1 MHKINLPLGT
11 RAEFG
16 ERAGRKQFLVTEL
29 QKSLQKRNF
38 MKVNTPLLEYQEV
51 FANFDLK
58 QMRTY
63 QLLDRNN
70 NTVVLRPDLTLPIAR
85 LLTTT
90 NIKLPQK
97 FYYVGDLFKIAKELS
112 GRNNQMTQAGI
123 ELVGYSSLKAE
134 LECLLLINRISQKW
148 LNNNVK
154 IEISHACFA
163 DSLLASI
170 TSNSKL
176 KSKIKHEL
184 YRKRI
189 PEYQKAIK
197 QFENTDNYVFLQMW
211 PRLFGKVDDITKMLK
226 GIKLP
231 SLAQSSL
238 QETIKV
244 AKWVS
249 KIPSQKVIIDLSTAP
264 PQRYYTGIT
273 FKGFVNDIPEY
284 LFSGGR
290 YDQLLESFQAQ
301 PEPAVGMGIDIDLL
315 TEIAEIKEKKEKKEY
330 LFFEPDQIEY
340 AAKLLLQNVNY
351 ELSLEDNLETAK
363 EKARL
368 ENIRLLKIN
377 KQGEIENVVEN
388 SSY

>member
-16 ERAGRKQFLVTEL
+16 DRAARKQLLVNEL
-29 QKSLQKRNF
+29 QKNLQKRNF
-38 MKVNTPLLEYQEV
+38 MKVDTPLLEYQEV

-63 QLLDRNN
+63 QLLDKNN
-70 NTVVLRPDLTLPIAR
+70 KTVVLRPDLTLPIAR

-148 LNNNVK
+148 LRNRVK

-163 DSLLASI
+163 DSLLASV
-170 TSNSKL
+170 TSNNEL
-176 KSKIKHEL
+176 KNKIKHEL
-184 YRKRI
+184 YRKKI

-197 QFENTDNYVFLQMW
+197 QFENTENYPFLQMW
-211 PRLFGKVDDITKMLK
+211 PRLFGEVKDITKMLE

-231 SLAQSSL
+231 SLARSSL

-249 KIPSQKVIIDLSTAP
+249 KIPNQKVIIDLSTAP

-273 FKGFVNDIPEY
+273 FKGFVDNIPEY

-315 TEIAEIKEKKEKKEY
+315 TEIAEIKNEKEEKEY
-330 LFFEPDQIEY
+330 LFFEPSQIEY

-368 ENIRLLKIN
+368 EKVRLLKIN

>member
-16 ERAGRKQFLVTEL
+16 ERASRKQVLVNEL
-29 QKSLQKRNF
+29 QKSLEKRSF
-38 MKVNTPLLEYQEV
+38 MKVNTPLLEYKEV

-70 NTVVLRPDLTLPIAR
+70 KTVVLRPDLTLPIAR

-97 FYYVGDLFKIAKELS
+97 LYYVGDLFKIAKELS

-123 ELVGYSSLKAE
+123 ELVGYSSSKAE
-134 LECLLLINRISQKW
+134 LECLLLINRISRKW
-148 LNNNVK
+148 LNGRVK

-163 DSLLASI
+163 ESLLTNITAS
-170 TSNSKL
+170 TEL
-176 KSKIKHEL
+176 KNRIKREL

-189 PEYQKAIK
+189 PEYQRAIK
-197 QFENTDNYVFLQMW
+197 QFENTSIYGFLQKW
-211 PRLFGKVDDITKMLK
+211 PRLFGEVADITKMLE

-231 SLAQSSL
+231 TQAYSAL
-238 QETIKV
+238 QETVKV
-244 AKWVS
+244 AKWIA
-249 KIPSQKVIIDLSTAP
+249 KIPGQKVIIDLSTAP

-273 FKGFVNDIPEY
+273 FKGFVDDIPEY

-315 TEIAEIKEKKEKKEY
+315 SEIAELENKKEDKNY
-330 LFFEPDQIEY
+330 LFFEPDQTEY
-340 AAKLLLQNVNY
+340 VSEWLLKNGNY
-351 ELSLEDNLETAK
+351 ELSLEDDLETAK
-363 EKARL
+363 EKAYEKNAKL
-368 ENIRLLKIN
+368 FKIN
-377 KQGEIENVVEN
+377 KQGEIENVVKN
-388 SSY
+388 SSN